1 MSSVRAFLAIPLPRQ
16 LQESIRV
23 IQTELQASITEARWT
38 RPENL
43 HLTLHFFGEIDQ
55 ETLEKLKVSVLSIK
69 GCQRPF
75 QVEVKGL
82 GAFPNP
88 YRPRVIW
95 LGLKPRGQLEQLHR
109 AIEPCLS
116 QAGLTTDSRPYSP
129 HLTIGRLR
137 GDKLDLTELFSS
149 MQQKT
154 IEPLTVD
161 RLILYESRLRPE
173 GAQHV
178 PLLTVNFDDENTDFH
193 DAT

>member
-1 MSSVRAFLAIPLPRQ
+1 
-16 LQESIRV
+16 
-23 IQTELQASITEARWT
+23 
-38 RPENL
+38 
-43 HLTLHFFGEIDQ
+43 
-55 ETLEKLKVSVLSIK
+55 VLSVK
-69 GCQRPF
+69 DCRRPF

-95 LGLKPRGQLEQLHR
+95 LGLEPRGQLEQLHSATER
-109 AIEPCLS
+109 CLR

-129 HLTIGRLR
+129 HLTIGRLL
-137 GDKLDLTELFSS
+137 GGKLDLTELFSS
-149 MQQKT
+149 MQQMT

-173 GAQHV
+173 GAQHI

>member
-1 MSSVRAFLAIPLPRQ
+1 MSSVSAFLASPLPRQ

-23 IQTELQASITEARWT
+23 IQSELQASIAGARWT

-43 HLTLHFFGEIDQ
+43 HLTLHFFGEIEQ
-55 ETLEKLKVSVLSIK
+55 ETLEKLKVSVLSVK
-69 GCQRPF
+69 DCQRPF

-82 GAFPNP
+82 GAFPDP

-95 LGLKPRGQLEQLHR
+95 LGLEQRDQIEQLHR
-109 AIEPCLS
+109 ATEQCLRH
-116 QAGLTTDSRPYSP
+116 AGFTPGSRPYSP
-129 HLTIGRLR
+129 HLTIGRLL
-137 GDKLDLTELFSS
+137 GGKLDLTELFSS
-149 MQQKT
+149 MQHKT

-173 GAQHV
+173 GAQHI
-178 PLLTVNFDDENTDFH
+178 PLLTVNFDDENTDIH